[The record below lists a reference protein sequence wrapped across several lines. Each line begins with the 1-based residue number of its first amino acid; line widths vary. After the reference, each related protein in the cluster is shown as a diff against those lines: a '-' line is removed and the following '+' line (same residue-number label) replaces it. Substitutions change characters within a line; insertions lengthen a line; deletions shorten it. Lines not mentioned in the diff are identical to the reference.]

1 MNLHGSKVREEEKY
15 QDCAVKIMIRLLW
28 YSGTLPQGE
37 DRWKSA
43 ERCSGSKIQG
53 HRCSGSTDLGHSLD
67 SRHPW
72 SQENLPTGSDEELVY
87 KLLTRREYD
96 IRVWVSGDF
105 RGVWT

>member
-1 MNLHGSKVREEEKY
+1 MKIDGSQLSAVRVQRFKE
-15 QDCAVKIMIRLLW
+15 DIAVRVHLISDI
-28 YSGTLPQGE
+28 P
-37 DRWKSA
+37 
-43 ERCSGSKIQG
+43 
-53 HRCSGSTDLGHSLD
+53 SLD

-105 RGVWT
+105 RGWT